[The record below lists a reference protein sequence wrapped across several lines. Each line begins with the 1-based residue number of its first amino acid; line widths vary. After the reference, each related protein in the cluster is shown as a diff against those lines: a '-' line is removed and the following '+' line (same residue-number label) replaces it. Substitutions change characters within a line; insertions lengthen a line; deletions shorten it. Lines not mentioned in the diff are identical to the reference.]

1 MVMDMV
7 MDMAMGKTIRRNN
20 MKGKVLFSL
29 GMAAALLVGCG
40 NQSITVSKN
49 DVLEVAQD
57 DANVE
62 SKDCSDV
69 SVKKGVDY
77 YTVKFTTDKGSYSYK
92 IGLNGHIQS
101 RSYNKSVSGKTSKS
115 ETKTTEQKTTN
126 TSFDEKQQAAIDA
139 VLSNMDLS
147 QSDVTDIQCTL
158 SEDGSQYTVT
168 MINNGTSIQAIVDA
182 NTNAVTSTIV
192 GQ

>member
-1 MVMDMV
+1 MDMV

-101 RSYNKSVSGKTSKS
+101 RSYNKSISKKTTTG
-115 ETKTTEQKTTN
+115 ETKKTEQKT
-126 TSFDEKQQAAIDA
+126 SSKSYDEKQQAAIDA

>member
-1 MVMDMV
+1 MDMV

-101 RSYNKSVSGKTSKS
+101 RSYNNSITKKTTTG
-115 ETKTTEQKTTN
+115 ETKKTEQKT
-126 TSFDEKQQAAIDA
+126 SSKSYDEKQQAAIDA

>member
-1 MVMDMV
+1 M
-7 MDMAMGKTIRRNN
+7 
-20 MKGKVLFSL
+20 
-29 GMAAALLVGCG
+29 
-40 NQSITVSKN
+40 
-49 DVLEVAQD
+49 
-57 DANVE
+57 
-62 SKDCSDV
+62 
-69 SVKKGVDY
+69 
-77 YTVKFTTDKGSYSYK
+77 KFTIDKGSYSYK

-101 RSYNKSVSGKTSKS
+101 RSYNKSVSGKTSKN